1 MSQMEYNKGKLVLE
15 TRSVEEV
22 AEEVV
27 VLLPNWYTS
36 KVDYFN
42 DDAIYDSNYT
52 YINGTLHRVEWEVRK
67 GELDELRNVEVEDNG
82 DINFETYHYNGGG
95 DWVEVV
101 ESCLKEIKWCSL
113 QAQKC
118 GTFAVNIET

>member
-15 TRSVEEV
+15 TRSIEEV

-27 VLLPNWYTS
+27 VVLPEWYSS

-42 DDAIYDSNYT
+42 DDAIHDSNYT
-52 YINGTLHRVEWEVRK
+52 YIKDILYRVEWEVRN
-67 GELDELRNVEVEDNG
+67 GELDALRNVHVEGNG

-95 DWVEVV
+95 DWTEVV
-101 ESCLKEIKWCSL
+101 ESCLKEK
-113 QAQKC
+113 
-118 GTFAVNIET
+118 